1 MNNII
6 NASSIYKSLSGN
18 DVHLKSIDKNIQ
30 DIINLIL
37 DKICSNDNIDK
48 NNIII
53 AIKTKYPD
61 YDKLCSKPSKSADGK
76 CDSDGEII
84 FNDTRL
90 TSIIN
95 QIKDNSIVRRIC
107 KFKRQVIL
115 GKIMNVPLSSVM
127 YIEPY
132 NMNNY
137 SLYTLGRTPVVYF
150 NPYRNN
156 NFNMVP
162 LFGGNSINKEINV
175 LEVPTINQYGI
186 GDMFDDNNK
195 SKSIEYLNFDDFEK
209 QYFKDNKMDYSSNI
223 TIKICAINENKDMN
237 CKTYTKN
244 DSNKI
249 DSKYEEAYNNLQN
262 FKKINNLNDALD
274 EIDLILNNLE
284 YYIVPYDTIKSI
296 KKINK

>member
-6 NASSIYKSLSGN
+6 NATSIYKSLSGN
-18 DVHLKSIDKNIQ
+18 DVHLKSIDKKIQ
-30 DIINLIL
+30 DILNLIL
-37 DKICSNDNIDK
+37 DRICSDENIDK
-48 NNIII
+48 NNIIT
-53 AIKTKYPD
+53 AIKAKYPD
-61 YDKLCSKPSKSADGK
+61 YEKLCSKPSKSADGK
-76 CDSDGEII
+76 CDSDDEII
-84 FNDTRL
+84 FNDVRL
-90 TSIIN
+90 GSIIN
-95 QIKDNSIVRRIC
+95 QIKENNIVRRIC

-115 GKIMNVPLSSVM
+115 GKITNVPLSTVM

-137 SLYTLGRTPVVYF
+137 SLYTLGRSPIVYF

-156 NFNMVP
+156 NFNMIP
-162 LFGGNSINKEINV
+162 LFGGSDSKILYN
-175 LEVPTINQYGI
+175 TINQYGL
-186 GDMFDDNNK
+186 GDMFDDSNE

-209 QYFKDNKMDYSSNI
+209 QYFRDNKMNYSSNI

-244 DSNKI
+244 DSKGKN

-262 FKKINNLNDALD
+262 FKKINSLNDALD

-284 YYIVPYDTIKSI
+284 YYIVPYNTIKSI
-296 KKINK
+296 EKINK